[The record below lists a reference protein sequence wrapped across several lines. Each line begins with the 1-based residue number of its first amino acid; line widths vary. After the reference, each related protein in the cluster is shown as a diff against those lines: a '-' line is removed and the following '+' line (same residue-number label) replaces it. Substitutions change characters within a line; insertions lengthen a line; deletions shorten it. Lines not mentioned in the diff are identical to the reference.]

1 MKENGERNNKDAVQ
15 RFWVVQGKTPS
26 GDVMAMRV
34 RSQTV
39 RMGGARCDMKTVT
52 GKASRCPVPALFHL
66 GNHAG
71 RNECFLEVFMSLWCE

>member
-39 RMGGARCDMKTVT
+39 RMEGAKM
-52 GKASRCPVPALFHL
+52 
-66 GNHAG
+66 
-71 RNECFLEVFMSLWCE
+71 